1 MDHSANGDTGVHIP
15 VEADIADGTTVDTP
29 AMGLELLDDLHRPQ
43 FGSAGN
49 RPSRKTGTQQTEGV
63 LLFCQQAMHCADQM
77 MDLEKNIQRLND
89 TDTVALGI
97 SVDSIPSKK
106 AWAESLGA
114 TNVEFLSDFEP
125 KGEVI
130 KKYNIW
136 HRGGFSERAVFV
148 VDKKGVIR
156 FAKVYPTKQ
165 KPDFEEFFE
174 VLSVINNM

>member
-1 MDHSANGDTGVHIP
+1 MSRHFPQVGEEAIDFELNAVGDKKIRLSDYRGKKNVILSFHPLAWTGV
-15 VEADIADGTTVDTP
+15 
-29 AMGLELLDDLHRPQ
+29 
-43 FGSAGN
+43 
-49 RPSRKTGTQQTEGV
+49 
-63 LLFCQQAMHCADQM
+63 CADQM
-77 MDLEKNIQRLND
+77 VDLEQNIQRLND
-89 TDTVALGI
+89 TDTVPLGI

-165 KPDFEEFFE
+165 KPDFEEFFD
-174 VLSVINNM
+174 VLSEIYNV